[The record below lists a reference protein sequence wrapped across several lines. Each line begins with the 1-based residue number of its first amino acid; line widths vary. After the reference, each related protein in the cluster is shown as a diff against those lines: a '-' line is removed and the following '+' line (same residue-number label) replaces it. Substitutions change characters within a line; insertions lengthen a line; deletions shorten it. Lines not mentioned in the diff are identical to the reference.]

1 MNLVELGRAQTDLF
15 APVSRNSS
23 KALMDGPDGPP
34 A

>member
-1 MNLVELGRAQTDLF
+1 MNLVEPGRAQTDLF

-23 KALMDGPDGPP
+23 QELMDGSDGPR